1 MGSLHYRAI
10 WISDIHLGTRDAKSD
25 YLLDFLNNTDTDHL
39 YLVGD
44 ILDLWKLKSWYWP
57 EVNNR
62 LVELVQ
68 NKAKGGT
75 RVVYVPGNHDEKL
88 RDFVGSFIG
97 GVHIQQ
103 NALHETAD
111 GRRFLILHGD
121 EFDCVVMHNRW
132 LAHIGDKG
140 YEALLRVNH
149 WYNVLRRRLG
159 FSYWSL
165 SAYIKNRVKEAV
177 NYIGNFEQAVVAEA
191 ERHQVDGLI
200 CGHIH
205 HASMR
210 RIDGVHYHNCGDW
223 VESCTALVEDEAG
236 ALSIIHWTE
245 QGARLL
251 DERERAHQSAPE
263 KEIPLPL
270 AARADAT

>member
-10 WISDIHLGTRDAKSD
+10 WISDVHLGTRDAKAE
-25 YLLDFLNNTDTDHL
+25 YLFDFLTNTEAETI

-57 EVNNR
+57 EVCNR
-62 LVELVQ
+62 LVELIQ
-68 NKAKGGT
+68 KKARNGT
-75 RVVYVPGNHDEKL
+75 RVIYVPGNHDEKL

-103 NALHETAD
+103 NAVHETAD

-149 WYNVLRRRLG
+149 WYNVVRRRLG

-177 NYIGNFEQAVVAEA
+177 NYIGNFEHAVVAEA

-210 RIDGVHYHNCGDW
+210 RIDGVLYNNCGDW
-223 VESCTALVEDEAG
+223 VESCTALVENGDG
-236 ALSIIHWTE
+236 SLQILNWTE
-245 QGARLL
+245 ESALLL
-251 DERERAHQSAPE
+251 DERELSPSVDGE
-263 KEIPLPL
+263 EEPLPK
-270 AARADAT
+270 AA

>member
-10 WISDIHLGTRDAKSD
+10 WISDLHLGTRDAKSD
-25 YLLDFLNNTDTDHL
+25 YLLDFLANTETDYL

-68 NKAKGGT
+68 AKAKGGT
-75 RVVYVPGNHDEKL
+75 RVIYVPGNHDEKL

-97 GVHIQQ
+97 GVHIQI
-103 NALHETAD
+103 NAIHESAD
-111 GRRFLILHGD
+111 GRRFLVLHGD

-140 YEALLRVNH
+140 YEALLRLNH
-149 WYNVLRRRLG
+149 WYNVVRRRLG

-191 ERHQVDGLI
+191 ERHRVDGLI

-210 RIDGVHYHNCGDW
+210 RIDGVSYNNCGDW
-223 VESCTALVEDEAG
+223 VESCTALVEEESG
-236 ALSIIHWTE
+236 ELSIIHWTE
-245 QGARLL
+245 QGAELL
-251 DERERAHQSAPE
+251 DARERSHETPVE
-263 KEIPLPL
+263 EELPLPL
-270 AARADAT
+270 AARADVT